1 MYPHNP
7 VTVSGVGGRG
17 RSGVLVRG
25 GGREVAAG
33 VEAVPVA
40 VPLVSVLLV
49 HQAGPGRLEDVRVDI
64 RPPDEE
70 KVSQTALY
78 FYNTYYLC
86 SSSSRNIV
94 TKVGVVLRLSIII
107 SSTKHSPLVSFIPS
121 SCFP

>member
-25 GGREVAAG
+25 GGRKVAAG

-78 FYNTYYLC
+78 FYNITCAPVHPETL
-86 SSSSRNIV
+86 
-94 TKVGVVLRLSIII
+94 
-107 SSTKHSPLVSFIPS
+107 
-121 SCFP
+121 